1 MDVAAMSFGK
11 TYCIQRDAV
20 AYLMGMHFNRPFLG
34 LLVVSGCLELRQ
46 GDHVTTG
53 GPAPIQRASARFIEP
68 FFPAID
74 IITGGSVVLVYSCVK
89 ISRTVAVVV
98 ALLMTAATTNA
109 LAREFRAADT
119 QSEDYPTVQALR
131 YMGRLIEERSG
142 GRLQIRVFHSRQLGE
157 EKETIEQTR
166 AGAIDLNR
174 TNVALIGS
182 FVPAMNVLAMPFLF
196 RSTEHLQKVL
206 DGPIGN
212 EILGSF
218 EPYGFVGLAFYDSGA
233 RSVYNS
239 VRPIRSIA
247 DMKGLRL
254 RVQQSELMSDMIRA
268 LGAEPIELPYGQVR
282 TGLATKLID
291 GAENNWPSFVTTDHY
306 KYAGHYTLTEHTM
319 SPEVLVM
326 SRKAWDSLSE
336 EDRTIFREAAL
347 QSSRFMRE
355 RWKDLEE
362 QSRRQA
368 AGAGVTI
375 VTDFDRKPFEAAMAP
390 LYAKAQRDPA
400 AAQLIERIRKVD

>member
-1 MDVAAMSFGK
+1 VYTRA
-11 TYCIQRDAV
+11 
-20 AYLMGMHFNRPFLG
+20 G
-34 LLVVSGCLELRQ
+34 L
-46 GDHVTTG
+46 
-53 GPAPIQRASARFIEP
+53 
-68 FFPAID
+68 
-74 IITGGSVVLVYSCVK
+74 
-89 ISRTVAVVV
+89 SRTVIMFAALFLTAVLTS
-98 ALLMTAATTNA
+98 AP
-109 LAREFRAADT
+109 AREFRAADT

-131 YMGRLIEERSG
+131 FMGRLIEEKTN

-174 TNVALIGS
+174 TNVALIGT

-196 RSTEHLQKVL
+196 RSIEHLQKVL
-206 DGPIGN
+206 DGPIGD

-233 RSVYNS
+233 RSIYNS
-239 VRPIRSIA
+239 VRPIRTIA

-254 RVQQSELMSDMIRA
+254 RVQQSELMSGMIRA

-306 KYAGHYTLTEHTM
+306 KYAGFYTLTEHTM

-326 SRKAWDSLSE
+326 SHKAWRSLSA
-336 EDRTIFREAAL
+336 EDQAIFRDAAR

-368 AGAGVTI
+368 QAAGVTI
-375 VTDFDRKPFEAAMAP
+375 VSDFDRKPFEAAMDG
-390 LYAKAQRDPA
+390 LYAKARRDPA
-400 AAQLIERIRKVD
+400 AEALIERIRKVD

>member
-1 MDVAAMSFGK
+1 LLSVYFRA
-11 TYCIQRDAV
+11 
-20 AYLMGMHFNRPFLG
+20 G
-34 LLVVSGCLELRQ
+34 L
-46 GDHVTTG
+46 
-53 GPAPIQRASARFIEP
+53 
-68 FFPAID
+68 
-74 IITGGSVVLVYSCVK
+74 
-89 ISRTVAVVV
+89 SRTVAIAA
-98 ALLMTAATTNA
+98 ALLLTAVTNVT
-109 LAREFRAADT
+109 AREFRAADT

-131 YMGRLIEERSG
+131 FMGRLIEEKTK

-174 TNVALIGS
+174 TNVALIGT

-196 RSTEHLQKVL
+196 RSIEHLQKVL
-206 DGPIGN
+206 DSPIGD

-218 EPYGFVGLAFYDSGA
+218 EPFGFVGLAFYDSGA
-233 RSVYNS
+233 RSIYNS
-239 VRPIRSIA
+239 VKPVRTIA

-254 RVQQSELMSDMIRA
+254 RVQQSELMSDMIRS

-306 KYAGHYTLTEHTM
+306 KYAGFYTLTEHTM
-319 SPEVLVM
+319 SPEVLIM
-326 SRKAWDSLSE
+326 SYKAWTSLSA
-336 EDRTIFREAAL
+336 EDQALFRDAAK
-347 QSSRFMRE
+347 QSSQFMRE

-368 AGAGVTI
+368 QAAGVTI
-375 VTDFDRKPFEAAMAP
+375 VSDFDRKPFEAAMADI
-390 LYAKAQRDPA
+390 YAKARRDPA
-400 AAQLIERIRKVD
+400 TAALIERIRKVN